1 VSEEEFEGMSD
12 RIARHFER
20 VRSLLEAERDADQ
33 GKETG

>member
-12 RIARHFER
+12 R